1 MIHVLLR
8 KKLSVAFTAA
18 TRTSPSMPIHRQGA
32 TIDWLQALRGFAAVF
47 VVITHAGWTLTQ
59 PAHKELAWDYLA
71 HGALGVD
78 LFFVI
83 SGFIMY
89 LTTQNCDGSRRYVA
103 DFGIKRFAR
112 IWPLF
117 LVVSLIYLGMTWMK
131 AGTFPVAYFADMASQ
146 LVFRPVSAKAS
157 EFFLLPVDVAWTL
170 CFEAYFYVVIAI
182 SLLSKKWRWWI
193 VAALLAPGL
202 VLHPLIQQDWNLSF
216 YHQPAVGGSH
226 YLALMVNPMVW
237 EFVFGLFAGW
247 LYTRDWSQPKRP
259 LAIAMLLVACAAFVT
274 IPETHTP
281 TLYGPTIEN
290 GGLTVFAIFLLI
302 ALASKTIQLP
312 VTRWLVWLGTI
323 SYSIYLT
330 HKLGFMAAAQINAW
344 LDIRHANT
352 RDWVN
357 FVIYMVCGISTGALF
372 HYAVEAPLSSRV
384 RRTLMNWVN
393 KRGTKELPPN
403 AITPV

>member
-1 MIHVLLR
+1 MSH
-8 KKLSVAFTAA
+8 
-18 TRTSPSMPIHRQGA
+18 PRQGA

-47 VVITHAGWTLTQ
+47 VVVTHAGWTLTQ

-89 LTTQNCDGSRRYVA
+89 LTTQSCDGSRRYVA

-117 LVVSLIYLGMTWMK
+117 LVVSLIYLGMAWMK
-131 AGTFPVAYFADMASQ
+131 AGTFPVAYFADVASQ

-202 VLHPLIQQDWNLSF
+202 VLHPLMQQDWNLSF

-259 LAIAMLLVACAAFVT
+259 LAIAMLLAACAAFVT

-384 RRTLMNWVN
+384 RKTLMNWVT
-393 KRGTKELPPN
+393 KRGTKEFPN
-403 AITPV
+403 NNGITPV